1 MWDLSPLQHA
11 SQYFEER
18 AKIFHEWDTA
28 WSQVVFGSGGAF
40 ETNVMAI
47 RRMSH
52 NSRMAEFE
60 THLLDLEE
68 GGGVNASIPIL
79 CAHY

>member
-1 MWDLSPLQHA
+1 MWDLSPLRHA
-11 SQYFEER
+11 SESFEER

-28 WSQVVFGSGGAF
+28 WNQVVFGSGGVL

-68 GGGVNASIPIL
+68 GGGVSIVV
-79 CAHY
+79 